1 MMNEERG
8 NESRVFA
15 SELLSQGTMAS
26 NYTKKEI
33 EIDGGWC
40 VVEVDG
46 MNGGLDYVKMQK

>member
-15 SELLSQGTMAS
+15 SELSQGTMAS